1 MPGENEDKRPA
12 AVQKE
17 KMQIMLNLTETTF
30 KRIEEG
36 FDEQLAELMDPYW
49 EKIYLKEAKIGYD
62 PRLPFTSSDTPMLE
76 LRFQ

>member
-17 KMQIMLNLTETTF
+17 KMQIMLNLTETAF

-36 FDEQLAELMDPYW
+36 FDEQVAELMDPYW
-49 EKIYLKEAKIGYD
+49 EKIYLKKIKIGYD